1 MAGTAEQQ
9 DYLVRV
15 SPRTSLIRN
24 GVLSYALLSLP
35 LFGALYFLGAPRG
48 TWPIALGVH
57 LVTLIGAAA
66 CYRIY
71 QRTFIAVTPTEVHER
86 GALGGITVTPLE
98 QVSSVILLSTYRASS
113 TETTAQLLLCDANN
127 RRLVR
132 MRGHFW
138 TMSAM
143 NTIASAVRVPFEE
156 RTEPVTTQVFFEE
169 YPSSAYW
176 FENRPLLTVL
186 TTIAALVAM
195 FGLVLALMAL
205 MGIPA
210 GNPL

>member
-1 MAGTAEQQ
+1 MAGTTEQQ

-98 QVSSVILLSTYRASS
+98 QVSQAILLSTYRSSS
-113 TETTAQLLLCDANN
+113 TETTAQLMLCDSNN

-132 MRGHFW
+132 MRGVFW
-138 TMSAM
+138 TTAAM
-143 NTIASAVRVPFEE
+143 TTIASAVRVPFEE
-156 RTEPVTTQVFFEE
+156 RTEPVTTRVFFEE
-169 YPSSAYW
+169 YPSGAYW
-176 FENRPLLTVL
+176 FENRPVLTVVAV
-186 TTIAALVAM
+186 IVALAVVL
-195 FGLVLALMAL
+195 GLVLGLMAL

-210 GNPL
+210 DNPL

>member
-1 MAGTAEQQ
+1 MAGTTEQQ
-9 DYLVRV
+9 DYVVRV

-57 LVTLIGAAA
+57 VVTLIGAAA
-66 CYRIY
+66 CYLVYR
-71 QRTFIAVTPTEVHER
+71 RTFIAVTRTEVHER
-86 GALGGITVTPLE
+86 GALGGVTITPLE
-98 QVSSVILLSTYRASS
+98 QVSRVILLSIYRSSS
-113 TETTAQLLLCDANN
+113 TETSAQLLLCDSSN

-132 MRGHFW
+132 MRGLFW
-138 TMSAM
+138 TTAAM

-156 RTEPVTTQVFFEE
+156 RIEPVTTQAFFEE

-176 FENRPLLTVL
+176 FENRPVLTVL
-186 TTIAALVAM
+186 AVIVALAVM
-195 FGLVLALMAL
+195 LGLVLGLMAL